1 MTREAREKIR
11 REAGM
16 RRLLDLRAQA
26 VDVVSG
32 KAGGIIEE
40 KGVLVMEDGT
50 RLPYRMRRREGE
62 LPSVR
67 PVLVLPEGLDAE
79 DAEVRVRRYLYAW
92 RTVMEA
98 SPRKDDG
105 TPQALARRAEDAL
118 ALARLLSHRNA
129 GKTVEVYA
137 FGKAVA
143 PAALMMAVE
152 RPYFSVL
159 TAENPPPSRKGW
171 PAWEEMAK

>member
-1 MTREAREKIR
+1 MTKEERGKIR
-11 REAGM
+11 REVGV
-16 RRLLDLRAQA
+16 RRLLDIGAEA

-32 KAGGIIEE
+32 KAGGVMEE
-40 KGVLVMEDGT
+40 KGVLVMDDGT

-62 LPSVR
+62 LPSMR

-79 DAEVRVRRYLYAW
+79 DAEVRARRYLHAW
-92 RTVMEA
+92 RTVMVA
-98 SPRKDDG
+98 SLREDG
-105 TPQALARRAEDAL
+105 GTLQSLARRAEDAL

-137 FGKAVA
+137 HGNAVA
-143 PAALMMAVE
+143 AAALMMAAE

-159 TAENPPPSRKGW
+159 TAEDPPPDRKGW
-171 PAWEEMAK
+171 PKWEDMAK

>member
-1 MTREAREKIR
+1 MTKEEREWIR

-16 RRLLDLRAQA
+16 RRLLDIRAKA

-32 KAGGIIEE
+32 KAKGVFEE
-40 KGVLVMEDGT
+40 KGVLVMDDGT
-50 RLPYRMRRREGE
+50 HLPYRMRRREGE
-62 LPSVR
+62 LPSIR

-79 DAEVRVRRYLYAW
+79 DAEMRARRYLYAW
-92 RTVMEA
+92 RTVMVA
-98 SPRKDDG
+98 LPRKDDG
-105 TPQALARRAEDAL
+105 TLQSLARRAEDAL

-137 FGKAVA
+137 YGKAVA
-143 PAALMMAVE
+143 AAALMMAAE

-171 PAWEEMAK
+171 PAWEELAK